1 MNATLETAQLKL
13 RADMLRMLRR
23 DREELISDL
32 CISFDCDEDKLLE
45 EVGTMKEDFDSLVSV
60 FNCKPE
66 NLSEEVEKIADLV
79 RGLCKVLDCD
89 PNELESKVETFQ
101 KEREER
107 EDNDKIIADLREQ
120 IRVLKEAMEEE
131 ETLI

>member
-1 MNATLETAQLKL
+1 
-13 RADMLRMLRR
+13 
-23 DREELISDL
+23 
-32 CISFDCDEDKLLE
+32 
-45 EVGTMKEDFDSLVSV
+45 MKECFDSLGSAL
-60 FNCKPE
+60 NCKPE
-66 NLSEEVEKIADLV
+66 KLPEEAKKIANLV

-101 KEREER
+101 KEREKEISNLKKENAQFAGELNTR
-107 EDNDKIIADLREQ
+107 KEDNDKTVAELREQ

>member
-23 DREELISDL
+23 DREKLISDL

-66 NLSEEVEKIADLV
+66 SLSEEVEKIADLV
-79 RGLCKVLDCD
+79 RGLCKVLDCE

-101 KEREER
+101 KERK
-107 EDNDKIIADLREQ
+107 EDNDLREQ
-120 IRVLKEAMEEE
+120 IRVLKEATNEE